1 MIPQI
6 QSFQYSKPNYLSNI
20 NGHYKRL
27 VSVIDTTIF
36 LYECEIIISIIYLYS
51 LFYVVYKYKNNWS
64 NIITLST
71 FLKIVYH

>member
-1 MIPQI
+1 MIRQI

-51 LFYVVYKYKNNWS
+51 LFYVVYKYKNN
-64 NIITLST
+64 
-71 FLKIVYH
+71 

>member
-51 LFYVVYKYKNNWS
+51 LFYVVYKYKNN
-64 NIITLST
+64 
-71 FLKIVYH
+71 

>member
-51 LFYVVYKYKNNWS
+51 LFYVVYRYKNN
-64 NIITLST
+64 
-71 FLKIVYH
+71 